1 MSTLGPYAAP
11 AATVGNERCLPG
23 CIAAVRCRLRADV
36 LHPPVEPQRVAGSG
50 NEPAVAAG
58 MLAVDFFTA
67 DTVWLRQV
75 YVFFCIEVSSRRVHV
90 LG

>member
-11 AATVGNERCLPG
+11 AATVGNEPLSPRLHCG
-23 CIAAVRCRLRADV
+23 QCAVAGADV